1 MKKTLLVV
9 VSCFISIIA
18 TTYFLGYYTL
28 DKYFNKNFYY
38 TPNLVGLTPSEVEC
52 LADKDI
58 IEV

>member
-9 VSCFISIIA
+9 IVFLYQLILP

-38 TPNLVGLTPSEVEC
+38 TPNLVGTYS
-52 LADKDI
+52 
-58 IEV
+58 